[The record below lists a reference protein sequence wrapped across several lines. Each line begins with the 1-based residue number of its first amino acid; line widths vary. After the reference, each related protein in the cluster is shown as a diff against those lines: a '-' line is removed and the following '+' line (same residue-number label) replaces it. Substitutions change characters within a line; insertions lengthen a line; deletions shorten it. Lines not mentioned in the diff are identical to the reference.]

1 VTPRD
6 KTSIAEIS
14 ALLHNARGRT
24 LTGLLRTY
32 SDDPRAGVQALL
44 ETARARMRAEQQERA
59 RTSRL
64 YALERQLR
72 ADGCRIIAG
81 LDEVGRG
88 ALAGPLTAAAVVLAE
103 SPLIEGL
110 DDSKR
115 IRPDRRE
122 ELSAVIRSQAL
133 AVSVAHVSPGEVD
146 SLGMT
151 RALRRVMRL
160 ALDGLGLTV
169 DHIVLDGLPLNVT
182 ENETAIVKG
191 DQSVAAIAAASIV
204 AKVARDQLMRT
215 LASDHPAY
223 SFDINKGYG
232 TSEHLAVIAREGLSP
247 IHRRSFSIGGG
258 TGSLF

>member
-1 VTPRD
+1 M
-6 KTSIAEIS
+6 TSNNKMSVAEIS
-14 ALLHNARGRT
+14 ALIHNARGRT
-24 LTGLLRTY
+24 LTSLLSRF
-32 SDDPRAGVQALL
+32 SDDPRSGVQALL
-44 ETARARMRAEQQERA
+44 ETARARSRAEQRERA

-64 YALERQLR
+64 YALERELR
-72 ADGCRIIAG
+72 AGGCQIIAG

-115 IRPDRRE
+115 IRPERRE
-122 ELSAVIRSQAL
+122 ELAAVIRSQAL

-151 RALRRVMRL
+151 AALRRVMGL

-169 DHIVLDGLPLNVT
+169 DHVVLDGLPLSVVD
-182 ENETAIVKG
+182 NETAIVKG
-191 DQSVAAIAAASIV
+191 DQLVAAIAAASIV

-215 LASDHPAY
+215 LATDHPAY
-223 SFDINKGYG
+223 SFDVNKGYG

-258 TGSLF
+258 TQTLF